1 MNYEEFKNEFVEA
14 LQERLYE
21 RGNEVS
27 ISVNTVEKMNE
38 TYEAITV
45 TPEGSNIGMNMNLGV
60 FAEAYENGV
69 GFDEIVDQVTH
80 KVEDHLSNMWEVY
93 EMPKMRTEV
102 QHLEAQVQSGNKRFV
117 RYAEGAAL
125 YSLGLHTFQEIAKEA
140 NAVYKVKRCVLVNLD
155 MVNE

>member
-80 KVEDHLSNMWEVY
+80 KVEDHLSNMPTFDVQMLTDYEQMKDKLSMEV
-93 EMPKMRTEV
+93 V
-102 QHLEAQVQSGNKRFV
+102 
-117 RYAEGAAL
+117 AADR
-125 YSLGLHTFQEIAKEA
+125 
-140 NAVYKVKRCVLVNLD
+140 NADLL
-155 MVNE
+155 